1 MSTKKSMVKLETIP
15 YLTLWDINKEWLDLK
30 VKRGNIWDSI
40 REQRKEMTNLTYKI
54 NDIEIKMAE
63 VITKLGNKVP

>member
-1 MSTKKSMVKLETIP
+1 MKRNIVRVETIP

-30 VKRGNIWDSI
+30 VKRGNIWDNI

-54 NDIEIKMAE
+54 NEVEIKMAKL
-63 VITKLGNKVP
+63 ITKLGKKVP